1 MKRWLCLLACL
12 LLFLSITACAQEK
25 RAELADPLE
34 GQMSDGGNVAFS
46 LPQLTAQSPQAEK
59 INSYYRNMAAVL
71 KDDADLQDG
80 ENRQISFT
88 LTYEDG
94 QYLCFLLTETTL
106 GGNVESEQISAD
118 VFSLDGLYG
127 GERITLSQ
135 YLGLEQTDASSTSLA
150 ADMAYRLVWQIVEQQ
165 AQNPDSDYLDG
176 LTFENIRGAFNP
188 ETYFYLDQD
197 GNVVFFIQSGL
208 IAGEIAGVLQYP
220 FAPAELLSAF
230 SSNSIGAQVSRAI

>member
-1 MKRWLCLLACL
+1 MKRWLCLVACL
-12 LLFLSITACAQEK
+12 LLFLGVTACAQEK
-25 RAELADPLE
+25 RAGLADPLE
-34 GQMSDGGNVAFS
+34 GQISNGRTVAFS

-59 INSYYRNMAAVL
+59 INSYYKDMAAAL
-71 KDDADLQDG
+71 ETGGDLQDG
-80 ENRQISFT
+80 ENRQISFA

-106 GGNVESEQISAD
+106 GGNVESEQLSAD
-118 VFSLDGLYG
+118 VFSLDGLYA
-127 GERITLSQ
+127 GERIMLSQ
-135 YLGLEQTDASSTSLA
+135 YLGLEQADASSTSLA

-165 AQNPDSDYLDG
+165 AQNADSDYLDG
-176 LTFENIRGAFNP
+176 LTGESIRGAFNP
-188 ETYFYLDQD
+188 ETDFYLDQD

-230 SSNSIGAQVSRAI
+230 